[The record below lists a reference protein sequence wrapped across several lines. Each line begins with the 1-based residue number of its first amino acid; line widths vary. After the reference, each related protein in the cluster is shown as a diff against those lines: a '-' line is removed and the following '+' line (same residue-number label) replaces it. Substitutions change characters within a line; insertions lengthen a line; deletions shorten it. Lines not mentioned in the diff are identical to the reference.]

1 MGSSFSQ
8 RSREKLVCKAY
19 RFLAFSVDLGSGDA
33 FFSFEGGFVIE
44 DIDFSIRS
52 IDLVFSNFWARRLI
66 WFDVCFIIS

>member
-52 IDLVFSNFWARRLI
+52 IDLVF
-66 WFDVCFIIS
+66 